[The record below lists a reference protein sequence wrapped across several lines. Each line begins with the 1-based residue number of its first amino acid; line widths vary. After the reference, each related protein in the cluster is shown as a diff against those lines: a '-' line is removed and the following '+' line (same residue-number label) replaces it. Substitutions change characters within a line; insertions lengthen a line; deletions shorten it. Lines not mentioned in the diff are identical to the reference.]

1 LTGAAGADYSPPVR
15 TMPVGRSAWIAAA
28 ALTLA
33 GCGASSM
40 PHGHANTVP
49 DQQVATPSLPMSA
62 GAADSIGSAP
72 GSPGAKYGYRF
83 RMTDPGSGSFTF
95 YDRDLSFYFRPAPD
109 ALHFQIENKQNKSVY
124 IDWDR
129 SNMMSPDGNSSKPA
143 HATTRYRERFN
154 AQPPVE
160 VRGLDRYSDYLLPMD
175 FLLDPGG
182 SDEQLHRPLFPEDD
196 TAPNYNGRDFGVDL
210 AMRVDNQPRT
220 YSFRFRVVSVLPR

>member
-1 LTGAAGADYSPPVR
+1 
-15 TMPVGRSAWIAAA
+15 MP
-28 ALTLA
+28 
-33 GCGASSM
+33 
-40 PHGHANTVP
+40 N
-49 DQQVATPSLPMSA
+49 QQVATPSLPIAA

-72 GSPGAKYGYRF
+72 GTPGAKYGYRF

-109 ALHFQIENKQNKSVY
+109 ALHFQIENKQNKSVW

-129 SNMMSPDGNSSKPA
+129 SNMMSPDGTSSKPA
-143 HATTRYRERFN
+143 HATTRYTDRFN
-154 AQPPVE
+154 SQPPVE
-160 VRGLDRYSDYLLPMD
+160 IRGLDRYSDYVLPMEY
-175 FLLDPGG
+175 LRDPGT
-182 SDEQLHRPLFPEDD
+182 SDEQLHRPMFPEDD

>member
-1 LTGAAGADYSPPVR
+1 
-15 TMPVGRSAWIAAA
+15 
-28 ALTLA
+28 
-33 GCGASSM
+33 M
-40 PHGHANTVP
+40 PHGHSNAVP
-49 DQQVATPSLPMSA
+49 DQQVATPSLPMSV

-72 GSPGAKYGYRF
+72 GTPGAKYGYRF
-83 RMTDPGSGSFTF
+83 RQTDPGSDRFTF

-109 ALHFQIENKQNKSVY
+109 ALRFQIENKQNKSVW

-154 AQPPVE
+154 AQAPVE
-160 VRGLDRYSDYLLPMD
+160 IRGLERYSDYLLPMD
-175 FLLDPGG
+175 YLLDPGG

>member
-1 LTGAAGADYSPPVR
+1 MITSIWSRPALVAASVLIL
-15 TMPVGRSAWIAAA
+15 S
-28 ALTLA
+28 
-33 GCGASSM
+33 GCGASTA
-40 PHGHANTVP
+40 PHGHNATVP
-49 DQQVATPSLPMSA
+49 DQQVATPSLPIVA
-62 GAADSIGSAP
+62 GAADSVGSAP

-109 ALHFQIENKQNKSVY
+109 ALRIQIENKQNKSVW

-129 SNMMSPDGNSSKPA
+129 SQMMGPDGTSSKPA
-143 HATTRYRERFN
+143 HATTAYRDRFS

-160 VRGLDRYSDYLLPMD
+160 IRGLDRYSDYLFPLD
-175 FLLDPGG
+175 YLLDPGG
-182 SDEQLHRPLFPEDD
+182 SDQQLHRPMFPEDD

-210 AMRVDNQPRT
+210 SMRVDNQPRV